1 MFASTVFPAAMSR
14 VSSVALA
21 LLQKFLMVAGLV
33 PRRLALAARA
43 MRQLM
48 LNPVDPKAQ
57 LFI

>member
-33 PRRLALAARA
+33 FVMALIGLQTGHLGLADL
-43 MRQLM
+43 L
-48 LNPVDPKAQ
+48 K
-57 LFI
+57 